1 MAERASRRKRAN
13 IRVKPLR
20 PFQPK
25 QRAGVRDAE
34 VGRRVRAIRLE
45 RDMSQ
50 SALGKLLGVTFQQ
63 VQKYEK
69 GVNRIGAGRLQSLAE
84 IFEVP
89 ISAFFDEKKDASEHR
104 STLFELADSAG
115 ALSLLRAYSSLT
127 DQKLKRAL
135 VQLASAM
142 AGRDA
147 GQPED

>member
-1 MAERASRRKRAN
+1 MAERATRRKRGSVRAPQ
-13 IRVKPLR
+13 RR

-25 QRAGVRDAE
+25 QRAGVRDVE

-84 IFEVP
+84 IFDVP
-89 ISAFFDEKKDASEHR
+89 ISAFFDEKKESGDHKG
-104 STLFELADSAG
+104 TLFELADSAG
-115 ALSLLRAYSSLT
+115 ALSLLRAYSSLP
-127 DQKLKRAL
+127 DQRLKRAL
-135 VQLASAM
+135 VQLATAM
-142 AGRDA
+142 ASRYGE
-147 GQPED
+147 QPED

>member
-1 MAERASRRKRAN
+1 LKWL
-13 IRVKPLR
+13 KPLR

-25 QRAGVRDAE
+25 QRDGVGDVE
-34 VGRRVRAIRLE
+34 VGRRVRGIRLK

-84 IFEVP
+84 IFDVS
-89 ISAFFDEKKDASEHR
+89 ISAFFDEKKDSSDHK
-104 STLFELADSAG
+104 STLFELAASAG

-127 DQKLKRAL
+127 DQRLKRAL
-135 VQLASAM
+135 VQLATAM
-142 AGRDA
+142 ASRD
-147 GQPED
+147 GSEQEP

>member
-1 MAERASRRKRAN
+1 MRERATSRKRGSVRTKAH
-13 IRVKPLR
+13 R

-25 QRAGVRDAE
+25 HRATARDVE

-89 ISAFFDEKKDASEHR
+89 ISAFFDEKKTSGEHK

-115 ALSLLRAYSSLT
+115 ALALLRAYASLP
-127 DQKLKRAL
+127 DQRLKRSL
-135 VQLASAM
+135 VQLARSMAM
-142 AGRDA
+142 QH
-147 GQPED
+147 GQADED